1 MSIEILW
8 WWMWSKIISKGRR
21 VVICHLQKPDLFH
34 CPNFLHNSE
43 LIYFYLFVWSISLKK
58 KTIITFAFLAS
69 FTSVLMTTLERLSRS
84 NVRHKLD
91 LLLTLVVI
99 FFCIRYVNRHWNS
112 FSYNT
117 DNNTVIVAVCPTAT
131 LTQDRRSTSLAVTS
145 APLSIKT
152 LAASVPPFSAAKKR
166 GVRQSLSR
174 GSTKVP

>member
-1 MSIEILW
+1 MEGGLLCV
-8 WWMWSKIISKGRR
+8 ISKNQIFFIVRIFFTT
-21 VVICHLQKPDLFH
+21 VSLYIF
-34 CPNFLHNSE
+34 
-43 LIYFYLFVWSISLKK
+43 IYLFDLLALKK
-58 KTIITFAFLAS
+58 KKNNYYFYYSCCHF
-69 FTSVLMTTLERLSRS
+69 
-84 NVRHKLD
+84 
-91 LLLTLVVI
+91 
-99 FFCIRYVNRHWNS
+99 FFCIRYVNHHWYS

-174 GSTKVP
+174 GSTKAP

>member
-21 VVICHLQKPDLFH
+21 VVMCHLQKPDLFH
-34 CPNFLHNSE
+34 CPNFLHNCE
-43 LIYFYLFVWSISLKK
+43 LIYFYLFVWFISLKK
-58 KTIITFAFLAS
+58 K
-69 FTSVLMTTLERLSRS
+69 
-84 NVRHKLD
+84 KKKQ
-91 LLLTLVVI
+91 LLLLLLLLSF
-99 FFCIRYVNRHWNS
+99 FFCIRYVNRHWYS
-112 FSYNT
+112 FRYNT

-166 GVRQSLSR
+166 GVRHSLSR
-174 GSTKVP
+174 GSTKAP